1 VDTSPRFRFLFLF
14 CLLLFPQRA
23 FPQRGQQ
30 AITTPGP
37 SAGGGPWSVTSEAT
51 GNGNQFSTGQT
62 VTALTVSAGDTIIVT
77 SNGWTGFGSVSSMT
91 PSGGTCGAAF
101 SAAIV
106 SNNGGSGADSEIWAA
121 PNCQASVTGVTI
133 NFPGGGTK
141 IVSATSVSGLAS
153 TIITDGTNSSHGS
166 SSGNPVA
173 GPSVTTAKSG
183 DFIVSAFAPAHS
195 VSNTAPTGWTMT
207 CPACASVGSAYLT
220 SNSAAPGS
228 YAPTSWTL
236 SSSGA
241 WDAVTAAFATH

>member
-1 VDTSPRFRFLFLF
+1 MDTTVRLFLFLF
-14 CLLLFPQRA
+14 LFL

-30 AITTPGP
+30 AVTTPTH
-37 SAGGGPWSVTSEAT
+37 GGGGAGPWAVTSEAT

-62 VTALTVSAGDTIIVT
+62 ITALTVSAGDTVVVI
-77 SNGWTGFGSVSSMT
+77 SNGWTGFSSLTSMT

-101 SAAIV
+101 SAAVV
-106 SNNGGSGADSEIWAA
+106 SNNGGAGADSEIWAA

-141 IVSATSVSGLAS
+141 IVSATSVSGLAA
-153 TIITDGTNSSHGS
+153 TITTDGTNTSHGA

-183 DFIVSAFAPAHS
+183 DFIASGFAPAHS

-207 CPACASVGSAYLT
+207 CPACGSVGSAYLT